1 MKNNMKNENIRQK
14 GINNSIP
21 NELQLCSLNPF
32 AGPQRGFNS

>member
-1 MKNNMKNENIRQK
+1 MKNENIRQK

-21 NELQLCSLNPF
+21 NELRELQLCSLNPF